1 MNKRQWTVTHLTK
14 DKSGNT
20 IATLWMTSN
29 ATSLKWSNW
38 GAHTP
43 TSVYPSNMYS
53 SSYIRAYGLN
63 TGSGYVAS
71 EGATTLTKITQQET
85 HIYAKYTMPTV
96 KGSLTKYIVT
106 PAQVAYQETENQN
119 AGGIVGNKNFTLPNE
134 AYGVPEGT
142 IKWPTDMDYS
152 KKNGY
157 ATWKDDYIW
166 LPSLTET
173 GYNESIVGLWNLS
186 INQRSSAGNSW
197 LRSACNTYANWG
209 FALTA
214 SGSGLTDPFLTNTN
228 SVRPA
233 LHLNLDM
240 AAKSSAGAD
249 LSEPS
254 DIVVEYTGASLTLD
268 DVPDA
273 QKTWFDSEN

>member
-1 MNKRQWTVTHLTK
+1 M
-14 DKSGNT
+14 
-20 IATLWMTSN
+20 
-29 ATSLKWSNW
+29 
-38 GAHTP
+38 
-43 TSVYPSNMYS
+43 
-53 SSYIRAYGLN
+53 
-63 TGSGYVAS
+63 
-71 EGATTLTKITQQET
+71 
-85 HIYAKYTMPTV
+85 
-96 KGSLTKYIVT
+96 
-106 PAQVAYQETENQN
+106 
-119 AGGIVGNKNFTLPNE
+119 TLPNE

-186 INQRSSAGNSW
+186 NNQRSSAGNSW

-209 FALTA
+209 FALTT
-214 SGSGLTDPFLTNTN
+214 SGSSLSDPFLTNTN
-228 SVRPA
+228 NVRPA

-249 LSEPS
+249 LSEPT
-254 DIVVEYTGASLTLD
+254 DIVVDIQERLLH
-268 DVPDA
+268 
-273 QKTWFDSEN
+273 